1 MLEKYNILCGG
12 IIETNVINTMNA
24 SFYAIGAAKKNYA
37 GLALI
42 ECNKCGTHQASEAF
56 KAAIANPDFRDG
68 LQDIV
73 DFGLSRHKQFY
84 SKREYGSAF
93 SVGNKYTY
101 EDVCRLLCWEKN
113 EVSLNIGGYKY
124 DETTK
129 TYPIFINYSKSEDIS
144 DTTKY
149 EDRFVDRSNLIAIS
163 KSNRTISSKDV
174 DTAIHSEERDV
185 TMELFVRK
193 NKDDK
198 ESKEFYYLGRVIHPE
213 NAVLKTFTMPNTNAS
228 AVEIGYRLLTPVEP
242 NLYDY
247 ITSACE

>member
-1 MLEKYNILCGG
+1 M
-12 IIETNVINTMNA
+12 
-24 SFYAIGAAKKNYA
+24 
-37 GLALI
+37 
-42 ECNKCGTHQASEAF
+42 
-56 KAAIANPDFRDG
+56 
-68 LQDIV
+68 
-73 DFGLSRHKQFY
+73 
-84 SKREYGSAF
+84 
-93 SVGNKYTY
+93 
-101 EDVCRLLCWEKN
+101 CRLLCWGKN
-113 EVSLNIGGYKY
+113 EVSLNIGGYIY

-247 ITSACE
+247 ITSAYE

>member
-1 MLEKYNILCGG
+1 M
-12 IIETNVINTMNA
+12 
-24 SFYAIGAAKKNYA
+24 
-37 GLALI
+37 
-42 ECNKCGTHQASEAF
+42 
-56 KAAIANPDFRDG
+56 
-68 LQDIV
+68 
-73 DFGLSRHKQFY
+73 
-84 SKREYGSAF
+84 
-93 SVGNKYTY
+93 
-101 EDVCRLLCWEKN
+101 
-113 EVSLNIGGYKY
+113 
-124 DETTK
+124 
-129 TYPIFINYSKSEDIS
+129 
-144 DTTKY
+144 
-149 EDRFVDRSNLIAIS
+149 DRSNLIAIS